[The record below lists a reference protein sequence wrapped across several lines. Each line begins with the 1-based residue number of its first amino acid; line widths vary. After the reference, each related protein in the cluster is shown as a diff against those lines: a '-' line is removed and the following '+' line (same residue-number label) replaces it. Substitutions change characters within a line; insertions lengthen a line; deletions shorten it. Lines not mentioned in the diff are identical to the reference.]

1 MGLARKQLISIERIG
16 VDMKKKKYRVNESE
30 HFNLLSTYEHLFIA
44 DVERKCAEC
53 INTVDCPYSGHQPFL
68 RVDKESGFTYV
79 VADRERCYKY
89 HPLVPDVVPKRSACR
104 QGDLAKV

>member
-1 MGLARKQLISIERIG
+1 
-16 VDMKKKKYRVNESE
+16 
-30 HFNLLSTYEHLFIA
+30 
-44 DVERKCAEC
+44 
-53 INTVDCPYSGHQPFL
+53 
-68 RVDKESGFTYV
+68 V

>member
-1 MGLARKQLISIERIG
+1 MRKADYKVSAKPVRINGFCSICKKETNNGYCYVHPYGHREYLI
-16 VDMKKKKYRVNESE
+16 
-30 HFNLLSTYEHLFIA
+30 
-44 DVERKCAEC
+44 
-53 INTVDCPYSGHQPFL
+53 CPNCL
-68 RVDKESGFTYV
+68 MYV